1 MSKCLNQLHEL
12 IPESAWKRL
21 GLILFHEEDVSL
33 AKSHVNDMEANALFI
48 INQRVCCD
56 DWVEL
61 SSVSCA
67 ACTPTLT
74 NTKVWLAK
82 CDQVICYL
90 PNAEEVAIPDWVLG
104 LWYRAGIEQV
114 PMQCLVHG
122 SKIQLSPEQQTIGQR
137 FCGEE
142 DAQQQASCHELS
154 ELSLD
159 YDYDDSCLWSRGHVS
174 LDRVPLPTT
183 LIRRF
188 HLQCEEGHRLFWPYA
203 DDTDPTYDQRVENW
217 DRELVCLAHEL
228 RQHLPNTIDIYVY
241 MNGPFNYNHKT
252 NINDIHNHPLSLQ
265 AMTAL
270 QHEMKIAGVE
280 ASEYF
285 KVKRNAE

>member
-1 MSKCLNQLHEL
+1 MSKLLNQLHAL

-21 GLILFHEEDVSL
+21 GLIFFHQEDVSL
-33 AKSHVNDMEANALFI
+33 VKIHVNDLEANAVFI
-48 INQRVCCD
+48 IDQNGVCN
-56 DWVEL
+56 DWARMD
-61 SSVSCA
+61 SVSYTA
-67 ACTPTLT
+67 LAPSLT
-74 NTKVWLAK
+74 NTKVLLAK

-90 PNAEEVAIPDWVLG
+90 PNPEEVAIPDWVLG
-104 LWYRAGIEQV
+104 LCYRAGIEQI

-122 SKIQLSPEQQTIGQR
+122 NKIQLSPEQQRIGQR

-142 DAQQQASCHELS
+142 DAEQQASCHELT
-154 ELSLD
+154 ELRLY

-174 LDRVPLPTT
+174 LDCIPLPMT

-228 RQHLPNTIDIYVY
+228 RAHLPNTIDIYVN
-241 MNGPFNYNHKT
+241 MNGPFNDNHKT
-252 NINDIHNHPLSLQ
+252 NINDIHKHLLSLQ

-270 QHEMKIAGVE
+270 QSEMKIAGVE
-280 ASEYF
+280 ASNYL
-285 KVKRNAE
+285 KVKRDAK

>member
-1 MSKCLNQLHEL
+1 MSKFLNQLHDL
-12 IPESAWKRL
+12 IPEIAWKRL
-21 GLILFHEEDVSL
+21 GLILFHEEDVSF
-33 AKSHVNDMEANALFI
+33 AKTHVNDLEANALLI
-48 INQRVCCD
+48 IDQHGVCK
-56 DWVEL
+56 DWARMD
-61 SSVSCA
+61 SVFYTERAPS
-67 ACTPTLT
+67 LT

-90 PNAEEVAIPDWVLG
+90 PNPEEVAIPDWVLG
-104 LWYRAGIEQV
+104 LCYRAGIEQV

-122 SKIQLSPEQQTIGQR
+122 NTIQLSPEQQTIGQR

-142 DAQQQASCHELS
+142 DAQQQASCHELT

-159 YDYDDSCLWSRGHVS
+159 YEYDNSCLWSRGHLS
-174 LDRVPLPTT
+174 LDRIPLPMT

-188 HLQCEEGHRLFWPYA
+188 HLQCEEGDRLFLPYA
-203 DDTDPTYDQRVENW
+203 DDTDPSYDLRVENW
-217 DRELVCLAHEL
+217 DRELVCLAHKL
-228 RQHLPNTIDIYVY
+228 RQYLPNTIDVYVY

-252 NINDIHNHPLSLQ
+252 NINDIHHYPLSLQ

-270 QHEMKIAGVE
+270 QHEMKTAGVE

-285 KVKRNAE
+285 KVKRNTE

>member
-1 MSKCLNQLHEL
+1 MSKLLNQLHAL

-21 GLILFHEEDVSL
+21 GLIFFHQEDVSL
-33 AKSHVNDMEANALFI
+33 VKIHVNDLEANAVFI
-48 INQRVCCD
+48 IDQNGVCN
-56 DWVEL
+56 DWARMD
-61 SSVSCA
+61 SVSYTA
-67 ACTPTLT
+67 LAPSLT
-74 NTKVWLAK
+74 NTKVLLAK

-90 PNAEEVAIPDWVLG
+90 PNPEEVAIPDWVLG
-104 LWYRAGIEQV
+104 LCYRAGIEQI

-122 SKIQLSPEQQTIGQR
+122 NKIQLSPEQQRIGQR

-142 DAQQQASCHELS
+142 DAEQQASCHELT
-154 ELSLD
+154 ELRLY

-174 LDRVPLPTT
+174 LDCIPLPMT

-228 RQHLPNTIDIYVY
+228 RAHLPNTIDIYVY
-241 MNGPFNYNHKT
+241 MNGPFNDNHKT
-252 NINDIHNHPLSLQ
+252 NINDIHKHLLSLQ
-265 AMTAL
+265 AKIAL
-270 QHEMKIAGVE
+270 QKEMKTAGFK